1 MSHSLENQ
9 TLAFAGI
16 CQAVSL
22 VQQVARQG
30 MIEDKAVL
38 SSTLNSIMV
47 TDAEQSADIY
57 GGHDN
62 LRLGYQTLIE
72 QLNPDSS
79 KKNAELT
86 RYLVGL
92 VALERKLS
100 RRRDLMS
107 MLGERISQVKRQLH
121 HFDLLDE
128 QVLANLADI
137 YSDIVSPLGPR
148 IQVAGNPSYLQQPMV
163 QHQIRALLLAGI
175 RSAVLWR
182 QLGGKRRHILFSR
195 KRLVAQAQAA
205 LRN

>member
-16 CQAVSL
+16 CQAARL

-30 MIEDKAVL
+30 VIDDKEVL
-38 SSTLNSIMV
+38 ATTLNSILV
-47 TDAEQSADIY
+47 TDAEQTADVY
-57 GGHDN
+57 GGHDK
-62 LRLGYQTLIE
+62 LRLGYNTLIE
-72 QLNPDSS
+72 QLNGDSN
-79 KKNAELT
+79 KKDAELT
-86 RYLVGL
+86 RYLVGV
-92 VALERKLS
+92 VALERKLAK
-100 RRRDLMS
+100 RRDLMS

-128 QVLANLADI
+128 QVMANLAGI
-137 YSDIVSPLGPR
+137 YSDIVSPIGPR
-148 IQVAGNPSYLQQPMV
+148 IQVAGNPSFLQQPMV

-205 LRN
+205 LRY

>member
-16 CQAVSL
+16 CQAVGL

-30 MIEDKAVL
+30 SIEDKEILKA
-38 SSTLNSIMV
+38 TLNSILV
-47 TDAEQSADIY
+47 TDAERSQDIY
-57 GGHDN
+57 GGHGQ

-72 QLNPDSS
+72 QLSSDSAQ
-79 KKNAELT
+79 KNAELT

-92 VALERKLS
+92 VALERKLA
-100 RRRDLMS
+100 RRRDLLA
-107 MLGERISQVKRQLH
+107 MLGERINQVKRQLH
-121 HFDLLDE
+121 HFELLDE
-128 QVLANLADI
+128 QVLANLASI

-148 IQVAGNPSYLQQPMV
+148 IQVAGNPAYLQQSLV

-205 LRN
+205 LRD

>member
-16 CQAVSL
+16 CQAARL
-22 VQQVARQG
+22 VQQVAREG
-30 MIEDKAVL
+30 RIDDKDVL
-38 SSTLNSIMV
+38 ATTLNSILV

-57 GGHDN
+57 GGHEN

-72 QLNPDSS
+72 QLNGDSS
-79 KKNAELT
+79 KKDAELT
-86 RYLVGL
+86 RYLVGV
-92 VALERKLS
+92 VALERKLAK
-100 RRRDLMS
+100 RWDLMS

-128 QVLANLADI
+128 QVLANLAGI
-137 YSDIVSPLGPR
+137 YSDIVSPIGPR
-148 IQVAGNPSYLQQPMV
+148 IQVAGNPSHLQQPMV

-205 LRN
+205 LRY

>member
-1 MSHSLENQ
+1 MSHSLESQ

-16 CQAVSL
+16 CQAASL

-30 MIEDKAVL
+30 VIEDKEVL
-38 SSTLNSIMV
+38 ATTLNSIMV
-47 TDAEQSADIY
+47 TDAAQSADIY
-57 GGHDN
+57 GGHDH

-72 QLNPDSS
+72 QLSPDSS

-100 RRRDLMS
+100 KRRDLLS

-121 HFDLLDE
+121 HFELLDE
-128 QVLANLADI
+128 QVLGNLAGI
-137 YSDIVSPLGPR
+137 YSDIISPLGPR
-148 IQVAGNPSYLQQPMV
+148 IQVAGNPSFLQQPLV

-205 LRN
+205 LRY

>member
-22 VQQVARQG
+22 VQQVSRQG
-30 MIEDKAVL
+30 TIDDKAVL
-38 SSTLNSIMV
+38 NRTLNSILV
-47 TDAEQSADIY
+47 TDADRPEDVY
-57 GGHDN
+57 GGHQQ

-72 QLNPDSS
+72 QLNTDSS
-79 KKNAELT
+79 RKNAELT

-92 VALERKLS
+92 VALERKLAK
-100 RRRDLMS
+100 RRDLMA
-107 MLGERISQVKRQLH
+107 MLGERINQVKRQLH
-121 HFDLLDE
+121 HFELLDE
-128 QVLANLADI
+128 QVLANLAGI
-137 YSDIVSPLGPR
+137 YSDIVSPIGPR
-148 IQVAGNPSYLQQPMV
+148 IQVAGNPSYLQQPLV

-205 LRN
+205 LRM

>member
-16 CQAVSL
+16 CQAARL

-30 MIEDKAVL
+30 VIEDKEVL
-38 SSTLNSIMV
+38 SSTLNSILV

-57 GGHDN
+57 GGHDH

-72 QLNPDSS
+72 QLNGDSS
-79 KKNAELT
+79 KKDAELT

-100 RRRDLMS
+100 RRRDLLS

-121 HFDLLDE
+121 HFELLDE
-128 QVLANLADI
+128 QVLGNLAGI
-137 YSDIVSPLGPR
+137 YSDIISPLGPR
-148 IQVAGNPSYLQQPMV
+148 IQVAGNPSFLQQPLV

-205 LRN
+205 LRY

>member
-16 CQAVSL
+16 CQAARL
-22 VQQVARQG
+22 VQQVAREG
-30 MIEDKAVL
+30 RIDDKDVL
-38 SSTLNSIMV
+38 ATTLNSIMV

-57 GGHDN
+57 GGHEN

-72 QLNPDSS
+72 QLNGDSN
-79 KKNAELT
+79 KKDAELT
-86 RYLVGL
+86 RYLVGV
-92 VALERKLS
+92 VALERKLAK
-100 RRRDLMS
+100 RRDLMS

-121 HFDLLDE
+121 HFELLDE
-128 QVLANLADI
+128 QVLANLAGI
-137 YSDIVSPLGPR
+137 YSDIVSPIGPR
-148 IQVAGNPSYLQQPMV
+148 IQVAGNPSHLQQPMV

-205 LRN
+205 LRY